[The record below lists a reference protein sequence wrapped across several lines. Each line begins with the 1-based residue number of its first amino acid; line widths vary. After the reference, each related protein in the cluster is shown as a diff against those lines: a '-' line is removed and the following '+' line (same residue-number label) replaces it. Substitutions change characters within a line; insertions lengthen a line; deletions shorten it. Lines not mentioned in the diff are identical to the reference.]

1 MRRRFSTPRNGSAGI
16 NRPTLAD
23 VEAALENNRALSAI
37 RRRDLRSAVRRVA
50 HFMGADPSQIPLEL
64 GAISQKFAG
73 SIAIAGARKPKTVVN
88 LRSDF
93 MAAVR
98 ASGIMPIHPA
108 RHPLSSEW
116 QKLLSAASSM
126 RTQIGLSRFARWCS
140 SSGIEPTQVSDA
152 VLGNFMEAVRQST
165 LHRRPNALH
174 RNVTLIWNAIAQKG
188 DFALQLLSVPSFRAP
203 VRRIDWSLL
212 PQPLRN
218 ELDHYCD
225 WCSGDNPFAVNA
237 RSRPLAPRTI
247 NLQRNHI
254 RAAVTALVES
264 GISPDTVTSLRDLLT
279 IDNFKRILRRRH
291 EMVGGG
297 ENVFNRDLA
306 RTLIEIAR
314 RWVKVDAPVL
324 DELKR
329 LVSKIPVPLP
339 GLTSKNKARLR
350 QFDDPENLR
359 RLIEFPD
366 RLWAEVKRDK
376 KPNFRTVLKAQ
387 AALAI
392 GLPSFMPIRPQ
403 NLWALEFDKHI
414 FLHEGWGATSTL
426 ELPGAEVKNRV
437 EAAFDIPYHLAKML
451 IEYRNRLVP
460 KVIGRRPDRLFIKAD
475 GSAKNQWAV
484 AWLIRTVLRRRL
496 GLQFSG
502 HAFRHLS
509 AKTILDRE
517 PGNFETVR
525 QLLGHKSLHTTVSA
539 YVGLST
545 RRAARHHQNLLE
557 QALSSPKPV
566 RGRRT
571 SGRDNKRGIDETQ
584 G

>member
-1 MRRRFSTPRNGSAGI
+1 MRHRSSAARNRSAGI

-23 VEAALENNRALSAI
+23 VDAALENNRALSPT

-50 HFMGADPSQIPLEL
+50 RLMGAEPAQVPLEL
-64 GAISQKFAG
+64 GAISQRFARP
-73 SIAIAGARKPKTVVN
+73 IPIVGARKPKTLVN

-98 ASGIMPIHPA
+98 ASGIRPLPPA
-108 RHPLSSEW
+108 RHPLSSQW
-116 QKLLSAASSM
+116 QKLLSAASST
-126 RTQIGLSRFARWCS
+126 RVQIGLLRFARWCS
-140 SSGIEPTQVSDA
+140 SNDIEPEQVTDA
-152 VLGNFMEAVRQST
+152 ALSNFMEAVHQST

-174 RNVTLIWNAIAQKG
+174 RNVALIWNAIAQKSG
-188 DFALQLLSVPSFRAP
+188 FSLQPLSVPSFRAA
-203 VRRIDWSLL
+203 RRIDWSIL
-212 PQPLRN
+212 PNSFRN
-218 ELDHYCD
+218 ELDRYLD
-225 WCSGDNPFAVNA
+225 WCSCDNPFAANA
-237 RSRPLAPRTI
+237 RSRPLAPQTI

-254 RAAVTALVES
+254 HAAVTALIDS
-264 GISPDTVTSLRDLLT
+264 GILPKTITSLRNLVT

-314 RWVKVDAPVL
+314 RCVKVDARVL

-329 LVSKIPVPLP
+329 LASKIPVPLP

-350 QFDDPENLR
+350 QFDDPKNLQG
-359 RLIEFPD
+359 LIELPD
-366 RLWAEVKRDK
+366 RLWAEIKRDK

-392 GLPSFMPIRPQ
+392 GLPCYMPIRPQ
-403 NLWALEFDKHI
+403 NLWMLEFNKHI

-426 ELPGAEVKNRV
+426 ELPAAEVKNRV
-437 EAAFDIPYHLAKML
+437 EAAFDIPDHLAQIL
-451 IEYRNRLVP
+451 IYYRRLVP
-460 KVIGRRPDRLFIKAD
+460 KVIGRREDRLFIKAD

-539 YVGLST
+539 YAGLST
-545 RRAARHHQNLLE
+545 RRAARHHQDLLE
-557 QALSSPKPV
+557 QALSLRK
-566 RGRRT
+566 RGRKT
-571 SGRDNKRGIDETQ
+571 S
-584 G
+584 